1 MIIKEIEKLIIFRLS
16 HLQNPLCNKSKKKK
30 RRGYRGSFLIF
41 LTVSGLS
48 CRTQILWLRHVSSV
62 VVARGLSCPTACRI
76 SDPQPGIESTS
87 PALEGGFLTN
97 RPPGKSLLFY

>member
-30 RRGYRGSFLIF
+30 KRRGYMVSFLIF

-62 VVARGLSCPTACRI
+62 VVA
-76 SDPQPGIESTS
+76 
-87 PALEGGFLTN
+87 
-97 RPPGKSLLFY
+97 